1 MVLASM
7 MLCRLCGSAE
17 MTYYDY
23 EFSRLGEHQAD
34 LKIQNEQGQ
43 TRWLTV
49 SPEKLKQILEILN
62 EGEDK

>member
-1 MVLASM
+1 
-7 MLCRLCGSAE
+7 

-23 EFSRLGEHQAD
+23 EFSRLGQNQAD

>member
-1 MVLASM
+1 
-7 MLCRLCGSAE
+7 

-23 EFSRLGEHQAD
+23 EFSRLCEQQAD

-62 EGEDK
+62 KGEEA

>member
-1 MVLASM
+1 
-7 MLCRLCGSAE
+7 

>member
-1 MVLASM
+1 
-7 MLCRLCGSAE
+7 

-23 EFSRLGEHQAD
+23 EFSRLGEQQAD

-49 SPEKLKQILEILN
+49 SPEKLKQILDILN
-62 EGEDK
+62 IGEES

>member
-1 MVLASM
+1 
-7 MLCRLCGSAE
+7 

-23 EFSRLGEHQAD
+23 EFSRLGQNQAD

-62 EGEDK
+62 EGEEK

>member
-1 MVLASM
+1 MALAWM
-7 MLCRLCGSAE
+7 MPLKNFGVAE

-23 EFSRLGEHQAD
+23 EFSRLGEQQAD

-49 SPEKLKQILEILN
+49 SPEKLKQILDILN
-62 EGEDK
+62 IGEES